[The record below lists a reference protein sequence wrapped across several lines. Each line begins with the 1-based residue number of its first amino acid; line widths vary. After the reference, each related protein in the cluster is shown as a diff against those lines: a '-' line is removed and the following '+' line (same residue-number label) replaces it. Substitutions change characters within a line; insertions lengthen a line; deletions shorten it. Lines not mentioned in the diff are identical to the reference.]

1 VNRSFAGV
9 RVAVLSLATVAA
21 LLVGPAVPASAS
33 AGERYVAPSGSD
45 SASCTRSAPC
55 GSLERAYRL
64 AVPGQTVRLAGGTY
78 SDTSLRLDP
87 AKRAAQDVVIAP
99 AAGATPRFSAPL
111 HIGAHNVELR
121 GLQLQDTL
129 HIDPTAQNLNL
140 RGLNIKNFEIFSSGG
155 QAPRNISFIGGSA
168 GPSVDDNN
176 RIASNGTSTT
186 ASPTNIL
193 IDGMRIHDFT
203 LSPGS
208 DAHVECLQVW
218 AADGLT
224 IRNSRFRNCEV
235 FDVFLQKLPGGAA
248 VTPTNILI
256 ENNFMQCCRSGYY
269 AIRMA
274 DHPGTQ
280 WRNVMIR
287 NNSFDKEIN
296 PDGGVPYSNVKIL
309 GNIGPRLS
317 FFTGWT
323 GGEGSK
329 PAGITANYN
338 VWYSGSK
345 VGAQDKVAP
354 SGYLNAA
361 AGDLHLKAGAAAIN
375 SGQPTD
381 HPGTDID
388 GDARPF
394 GAAPDA
400 GADEWT
406 PGGLPRPPRPTPPP
420 GGGGPTGNPWVRPGV
435 GVFAAGADASIRRA
449 QPRRNSGRSRRLR
462 AGARPA
468 ERFLVRFSVSGI
480 GSRRVKSARLRLYVA
495 NGSSKGGVLRRVSN
509 RWKESRVS
517 WRRAPRVLGP
527 QRVARKGRVKRGRY
541 VEFDVSRIVTK
552 DGSYSVRV
560 SSRAR
565 DRVAYNSREA
575 ARNRPQLVVRLDG

>member
-1 VNRSFAGV
+1 M
-9 RVAVLSLATVAA
+9 
-21 LLVGPAVPASAS
+21 
-33 AGERYVAPSGSD
+33 
-45 SASCTRSAPC
+45 
-55 GSLERAYRL
+55 
-64 AVPGQTVRLAGGTY
+64 
-78 SDTSLRLDP
+78 DP
-87 AKRAAQDVVIAP
+87 AKRAAEDVVIAA
-99 AAGATPRFSAPL
+99 AAGATPTFSAPL
-111 HIGAHNVELR
+111 HIGAHSVKLR

-129 HIDPTAQNLNL
+129 HIDATAQNLTL
-140 RGLNIKNFEIFSSGG
+140 RGLNIKNFEIFSSGA

-168 GPSVDDNN
+168 GPAVDDNN
-176 RIASNGTSTT
+176 RIASSGTSTT

-193 IDGMRIHDFT
+193 IDGMRIHDYT

-224 IRNSRFRNCEV
+224 IRNSRFRNCEL

-280 WRNVMIR
+280 WRNVTIR

-296 PDGGVPYSNVKIL
+296 PDGGVPHSDVKIL

-317 FFTGWT
+317 FFTGST
-323 GGEGSK
+323 GREGSR

-338 VWYSGSK
+338 VWYAGSK
-345 VGAQDKVAP
+345 VGAQDKVAS

-381 HPGTDID
+381 HPATDID

-406 PGGLPRPPRPTPPP
+406 PGGLPRPPRPPRRR
-420 GGGGPTGNPWVRPGV
+420 GGGGPTANPWVSPGL

-449 QPRRNSGRSRRLR
+449 HPRRNSGRSGRLR

-495 NGSSKGGVLRRVSN
+495 NGSSKGGVLRHVSN
-509 RWKESRVS
+509 RWKESRVN
-517 WRRAPRVLGP
+517 WRRAPQAPGP
-527 QRVARKGRVKRGRY
+527 EAR
-541 VEFDVSRIVTK
+541 
-552 DGSYSVRV
+552 GSQGPC
-560 SSRAR
+560 
-565 DRVAYNSREA
+565 A
-575 ARNRPQLVVRLDG
+575 ARTVRRVRHLPDRDQGRQVQRAGGIARSRPGRLQLARGAAPPTPARRQARRLTWLQPSSPVASCGAPTGLDSGEPRWRR